1 MANRGWSIKSL
12 GVVLGV
18 HPNKVPQAWRP
29 AIRKYALALL
39 ANPHLTLIDL
49 TEELDEI
56 RRERESVAAGT
67 LDRSVVHPRR

>member
-18 HPNKVPQAWRP
+18 HPNKVPQSWRP
-29 AIRKYALALL
+29 AVRKYALALL

-49 TEELDEI
+49 TEELDAI
-56 RRERESVAAGT
+56 KAERESVATGT
-67 LDRSVVHPRR
+67 LDRSVVHSRR